1 MGTKGSEEGGPCKM
15 ILGRERAVWEGG
27 RARWRCLNP
36 DLRGAAA
43 QAMSRSG
50 CPPTPGQA
58 EVPGD
63 DGMEERRGQHVARGV
78 SHGAHEGHVE
88 QGEEGPGRPQNLLRM
103 NSCVR
108 VCDPR
113 DRGAGTTEV

>member
-50 CPPTPGQA
+50 CPPRLGKQRSLGTTGWRKGEA
-58 EVPGD
+58 SMLLGAFLMVPMRD
-63 DGMEERRGQHVARGV
+63 MLSRERRALG
-78 SHGAHEGHVE
+78 
-88 QGEEGPGRPQNLLRM
+88 
-103 NSCVR
+103 
-108 VCDPR
+108 DPKIF
-113 DRGAGTTEV
+113 